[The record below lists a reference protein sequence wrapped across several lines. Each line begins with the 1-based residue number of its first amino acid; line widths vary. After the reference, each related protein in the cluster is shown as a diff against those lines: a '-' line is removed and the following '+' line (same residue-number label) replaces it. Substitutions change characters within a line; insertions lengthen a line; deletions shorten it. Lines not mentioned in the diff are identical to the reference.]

1 MKIINLIEDT
11 QGAPGLHAEHGL
23 SFYVETGMHKILVDT
38 GASDRTWE
46 NAERLG
52 IDLEQIDTVFLSHGH
67 YDHAGGI
74 LYFAA
79 VNSRAAIYVHS
90 LAGQAYYNLKEDGRK
105 FIGIKEA
112 ILQLPQCIRLGTGN
126 YRLDEELSIFSGVT
140 GRRKWPESNL
150 TLKRKDGDR
159 FLQDT
164 FGHEQY
170 LVVRTEGKAVLLS
183 GCAHNGILNILD
195 HYRAL
200 YGDMPDLVIS
210 GFHMMKKA
218 AYEKAEITLIREIA
232 EELGSMGI
240 LFYTGHCTGL
250 PAFEMMEEIMGE
262 TLHYVHSGDRI
273 V

>member
-1 MKIINLIEDT
+1 M
-11 QGAPGLHAEHGL
+11 
-23 SFYVETGMHKILVDT
+23 
-38 GASDRTWE
+38 
-46 NAERLG
+46 
-52 IDLEQIDTVFLSHGH
+52 
-67 YDHAGGI
+67 
-74 LYFAA
+74 
-79 VNSRAAIYVHS
+79 
-90 LAGQAYYNLKEDGRK
+90 
-105 FIGIKEA
+105 
-112 ILQLPQCIRLGTGN
+112 
-126 YRLDEELSIFSGVT
+126 
-140 GRRKWPESNL
+140 
-150 TLKRKDGDR
+150 
-159 FLQDT
+159 
-164 FGHEQY
+164 
-170 LVVRTEGKAVLLS
+170 LLS